1 MLPHGWQKINV
12 ECHSCHSWQECS
24 EGMITAMTFLF
35 ILLAVAVL
43 LSADTV
49 RRVITDGQG
58 PQRPPVSHFQDPDF
72 IAPTA
77 R

>member
-1 MLPHGWQKINV
+1 MVAQDWQKINV
-12 ECHSCHSWQECS
+12 EWHSYHSWQES
-24 EGMITAMTFLF
+24 IGGMITAMTFLF

-72 IAPTA
+72 LAPSA